1 METSSESESFG
12 RSRGLRSRGRRSGRD
27 RERSSG
33 SGTGSDVRA
42 ADMISQK
49 ISSLANTL
57 QDTSRNLTKVDRML
71 GQYRE
76 HTDDQ
81 AEAMALLR
89 ENLEDSISQLQ
100 TKRLSRVNGVRS
112 PSASTLQTSDLEV
125 HSESEGQRFY
135 PTSPLRENRHHPG
148 RRRRS
153 LSANVRFKDSAVPTE
168 DIHAFHQSLRDLC
181 SDHQRLSDDLD
192 REILRRN
199 RADIDTRRAMESL
212 SEHMTASQRQD
223 SVPRRVDR
231 RLQELEREM
240 LRGEEEKVE
249 NERRAEQRVAA
260 AGELQEALGRRQVQS
275 REDEATAARLLG
287 AEREK
292 SRLEQELE
300 KIRNLLQ
307 QSEDR
312 RESLMKQVE
321 DMHSELLKR
330 RTERAEAARPPLE
343 TPPLCTQPHI
353 SRSEHDVGKG
363 RADLEKELLELRA
376 QVQRASVLG
385 EVEELKRALDCK
397 EKERLQ
403 LTLQVK
409 ELSSD
414 FARQE
419 EQQRRMLE
427 TLRDLQSR
435 GLTEKREME
444 ALLLES
450 TKSRDDLKTRAQQA
464 VGQWRAKCR
473 RLQREVEEAA
483 KQKESSHAQ
492 LKSLSQQSES
502 ACRELTEVLGRLA
515 QRDEELHR
523 REVELMEARQR
534 LLTLEQENREVKEAS
549 AALEQEVQQQA
560 AIQSRLKEENQTLE
574 ERVETQ
580 SRRSQRAQDVQA
592 ELQASLKQATA
603 ANAQLSLRLAEEE
616 SAVKELKR
624 SNAELE
630 AKLTAMRVER
640 AALGQQLQLEREIH
654 QKELDSVK
662 ATAEDSVMEK
672 ERQAHEAL
680 KLCRQERDEVK
691 EQLRGVQAD
700 AASDKGLREALQI
713 KLDRMKDE
721 CDKLAAQ
728 LSTEEESRSLLQRK
742 YQLLK
747 QQLEDR
753 ALLGKQRRASES
765 ERERLENRVL
775 QIEADQEA
783 VLTALGEELDAAC
796 RILAK
801 NEDKLQAIY
810 QRPGLVKDPHRWL
823 AETKTKLRWLCEEV
837 REHDAKAQRW
847 KKQHQQTKDQLKA
860 LRQSRD
866 SEQAVLLQRLHQQE
880 KLLEALGAEKKE
892 LLEKS
897 RRKEEET
904 KSLQDR
910 VWHLEKQTR
919 QTLDHLETLPEDNF
933 LLEHFKDLEASQQ
946 QKEIVEE
953 RYSKHKEV
961 VRDLQQQLDE
971 SKQRMQEYKEEKLDS
986 TSRSLRLAALSSS
999 IKSPGTFLSSSLRSD
1014 SH

>member
-904 KSLQDR
+904 KSLQ
-910 VWHLEKQTR
+910 QTR